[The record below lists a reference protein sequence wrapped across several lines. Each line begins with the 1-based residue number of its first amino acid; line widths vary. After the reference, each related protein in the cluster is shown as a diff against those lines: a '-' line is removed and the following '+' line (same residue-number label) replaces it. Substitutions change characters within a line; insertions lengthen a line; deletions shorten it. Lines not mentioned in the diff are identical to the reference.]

1 MGDLYQYA
9 SGSIFGFTF
18 CAPLRKGGVFYAALC
33 YDIKITSKAI
43 PFQAESTKGSPLF
56 EIPLILQQKQD
67 EFFNFLEKLALGEED
82 KELVD
87 DMDLAKTFKI
97 KDVIESKI
105 YNATELKTG
114 TFSIPV
120 NPGLE
125 D

>member
-1 MGDLYQYA
+1 
-9 SGSIFGFTF
+9 
-18 CAPLRKGGVFYAALC
+18 
-33 YDIKITSKAI
+33 
-43 PFQAESTKGSPLF
+43 
-56 EIPLILQQKQD
+56 
-67 EFFNFLEKLALGEED
+67 
-82 KELVD
+82 
-87 DMDLAKTFKI
+87 MDLAKTFKI